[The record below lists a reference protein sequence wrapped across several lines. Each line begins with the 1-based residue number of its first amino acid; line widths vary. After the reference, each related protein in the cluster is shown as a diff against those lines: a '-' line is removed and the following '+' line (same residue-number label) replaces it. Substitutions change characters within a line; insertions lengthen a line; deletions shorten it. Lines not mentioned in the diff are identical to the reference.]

1 MRAARTFGALLVLA
15 VGAPAAVASYRHA
28 RTVVERSGDLAMAPW
43 LPLTTDGMLLAALVV
58 IWVRR
63 LSGQAIGR
71 GPWAAFWTGMAATVA
86 ANLAAAPPTVE
97 GYVVALWPPICLAIT
112 LELVA
117 LVTTT
122 PQATRGPEVPPVVV
136 DPVAPPTVVEPAPLS
151 EADPMARARELVA
164 AGAGRPRLV
173 KELGITDHR
182 AKALIDELRETA

>member
-1 MRAARTFGALLVLA
+1 MRGARIFGTVVVLA

-43 LPLTTDGMLLAALVV
+43 LPLTTDGMLVAALVV

-63 LSGQAIGR
+63 LSGQPIGR

-117 LVTTT
+117 LVTAAAR
-122 PQATRGPEVPPVVV
+122 P
-136 DPVAPPTVVEPAPLS
+136 PAPAA
-151 EADPMARARELVA
+151 ADLVAAEPDVPARPDPLARARELVA

-173 KELGITDHR
+173 RELGITDHR
-182 AKALIDELRETA
+182 AKAIIDELRETA